1 MRELSQKID
10 IVSFAAKC
18 AISTIALGAG
28 PENYVR
34 KVLWDLL
41 AKLLLG
47 KVQPGNCI
55 IRVVSA
61 FGLTWEWCV
70 QHRSL

>member
-41 AKLLLG
+41 AKSFLG
-47 KVQPGNCI
+47 KVQPGNYI
-55 IRVVSA
+55 IRVVSSIWTDLGMA
-61 FGLTWEWCV
+61 CPT
-70 QHRSL
+70 

>member
-1 MRELSQKID
+1 MSSSQKID
-10 IVSFAAKC
+10 TVSFAAKC
-18 AISTIALGAG
+18 AISTMALGTG
-28 PENYVR
+28 PENYIR

-55 IRVVSA
+55 IRVVS
-61 FGLTWEWCV
+61 GIWTDLGMVCPT
-70 QHRSL
+70 